1 MDLIISAIAIIVM
14 LGIVMVPAPERA
26 RNRK

>member
-1 MDLIISAIAIIVM
+1 MNIITGAIAIIVM
-14 LGIVMVPAPERA
+14 LGIVLVPVPERA